1 MLGEAILDYQMTG
14 RVALPQGNRDPGW
27 APHNNYPCAGED
39 KWVAIAVGNQQEWR
53 AFCHALGDPD
63 WTVDTMFA
71 DEYSRIRNVG
81 QLDRHV
87 ANWTRQHTVS
97 EVTGLLQQHGVAA
110 MPVMNIEDQFSD
122 PHLRHRQA
130 FAEVEHPHVGAEWLY
145 GMPWL
150 LSDTPGSVRT
160 AAPVLGQHNDYVLH
174 HLLGVPE
181 AHLEQLKSS
190 QVIY

>member
-1 MLGEAILDYQMTG
+1 M
-14 RVALPQGNRDPGW
+14 
-27 APHNNYPCAGED
+27 
-39 KWVAIAVGNQQEWR
+39 
-53 AFCHALGDPD
+53 
-63 WTVDTMFA
+63 
-71 DEYSRIRNVG
+71 
-81 QLDRHV
+81 
-87 ANWTRQHTVS
+87 ANWTRQLTVS
-97 EVTGLLQQHGVAA
+97 EVTGLLQQNGVAA

-130 FAEVEHPHVGAEWLY
+130 FAEVEHPHIGAEWLY

-174 HLLGVPE
+174 DLLGIPE
-181 AHLEQLKSS
+181 GQLERLKSG